1 MPFPFTL
8 PTTSTVSYPTYFDS
22 PTYPS
27 LPLLAASHRGSLRNV
42 LKNHKRL
49 PPASQ
54 NANLPLV
61 IKDLE
66 SYVSY
71 LLALFV
77 ALEGNKAFLKPNA
90 PQFETSWRAVL
101 TAKKFSTEP
110 PRITRPGLS
119 YEIFWTLSTLAY
131 SYTLQ
136 ARSQLLQ
143 VLSPSATG
151 SSAPPSTDP
160 QLIFNQAAGNL
171 LTSASIFKHL
181 LSRPQP
187 SSAGSWP
194 IELTTPALSAFY
206 SLARADA
213 TLIAVLKLDPYPTYL
228 STMSRNRDSKGS
240 TKEWLYNPPD
250 PPTSPRALFLAR
262 LCIAASDHASEALGL
277 LSVSNTK
284 RRTLLPQP
292 GGGSA
297 KSDNVPG
304 EITDDL
310 LRYLESLQKV
320 SRAKSCRFLGIDAE
334 SSGRC
339 GEAIAWLLLAKSI
352 LHAPTTTVDKL
363 RRGLSERKEARHLA
377 AADGSWGLDAG
388 RAEEMKVLEA
398 LEEKW
403 RNLND
408 SVMFQTLPDTGE
420 LNKRIPSGR
429 EAVSPKTWEAPRL
442 GGDDMRAL
450 KAEGAQVG
458 YEEEADSEE
467 EGEKEVGVGYKASE
481 GYY

>member
-8 PTTSTVSYPTYFDS
+8 PTTSTASYPAYFDS

-27 LPLLAASHRGSLRNV
+27 LPLLATSHRGSLRNV

-66 SYVSY
+66 SYVSH
-71 LLALFV
+71 LLALFT
-77 ALEGNKAFLKPNA
+77 ALEADEAFLKPSA

-101 TAKKFSTEP
+101 TARKFSTEP
-110 PRITRPGLS
+110 PRIARPGLS

-131 SYTLQ
+131 AYTLQ

-143 VLSPSATG
+143 ILSPSAT
-151 SSAPPSTDP
+151 SSSKPPSTDP
-160 QLIFNQAAGNL
+160 QLLFNQAAGNF
-171 LTSASIFKHL
+171 LTSASIFTHL

-194 IELTTPALSAFY
+194 IELTTPALSAFS
-206 SLARADA
+206 SLALADA
-213 TLIAVLKLDPYPTYL
+213 TLTAVTKQDPYPTYISL
-228 STMSRNRDSKGS
+228 TSRNRDSKKS

-250 PPTSPRALFLAR
+250 PPTSPRALLLAR
-262 LCIAASDHASEALGL
+262 LCIAASDHASTALGL
-277 LSVSNTK
+277 LSTSNTG
-284 RRTLLPQP
+284 RRALFLQRS
-292 GGGSA
+292 GAA
-297 KSDNVPG
+297 KSDDVPG

-339 GEAIAWLLLAKSI
+339 GEAISWLLLAKSI
-352 LHAPTTTVDKL
+352 LDAPTTAVDKL

-388 RAEEMKVLEA
+388 RAEEVKVLEA

-403 RNLND
+403 RKLND
-408 SVMFQTLPDTGE
+408 SVMFQPLPEMGE

-429 EAVSPKTWEAPRL
+429 EIHSLKIWEAPRL
-442 GGDDMRAL
+442 GADEMRAL
-450 KAEGAQVG
+450 KAEGTQAA
-458 YEEEADSEE
+458 YEEDADSEE
-467 EGEKEVGVGYKASE
+467 EVEKEVGVGYVGKE

>member
-27 LPLLAASHRGSLRNV
+27 LPLLTASHRGSLRNV
-42 LKNHKRL
+42 LKAHKRQ

-61 IKDLE
+61 IKELE
-66 SYVSY
+66 SYVSH
-71 LLALFV
+71 LLALFTS
-77 ALEGNKAFLKPNA
+77 LENNETFLKPSA

-110 PRITRPGLS
+110 PRVARRGLS

-131 SYTLQ
+131 AYTIQ
-136 ARSQLLQ
+136 ARSLILQ
-143 VLSPSATG
+143 VLSPSVTG
-151 SSAPPSTDP
+151 SPSTDP
-160 QLIFNQAAGNL
+160 QLLFNQAARDL
-171 LTSASIFKHL
+171 LTSASIFTHL
-181 LSRPQP
+181 LSQPQP
-187 SSAGSWP
+187 SSASSWP
-194 IELTTPALSAFY
+194 IELTTPALSAFS
-206 SLARADA
+206 SLSLADA
-213 TLIAVLKLDPYPTYL
+213 TLIAVIKQDPYPTYL
-228 STMSRNRDSKGS
+228 SLTSRNRDSKKS

-262 LCIAASDHASEALGL
+262 LCIAASDHASKALGL
-277 LSVSNTK
+277 LSTSDTK
-284 RRTLLPQP
+284 ARALLLQLS
-292 GGGSA
+292 GGA
-297 KSDNVPG
+297 KSDDVPSG
-304 EITDDL
+304 ITEDL
-310 LRYLESLQKV
+310 LRYLESLRKV

-339 GEAIAWLLLAKSI
+339 GEGISWLLLAKSI
-352 LHAPTTTVDKL
+352 LDVPTTAVDRL
-363 RRGLSERKEARHLA
+363 RWGLSERKEARHLA

-388 RAEEMKVLEA
+388 RAEEVKVLEA

-403 RNLND
+403 RKLND
-408 SVMFQTLPDTGE
+408 SVMFQTLPDMGE

-429 EAVSPKTWEAPRL
+429 EINNLRDWEAPRL
-442 GGDDMRAL
+442 TSDEMRAL
-450 KAEGAQVG
+450 KAESAQIR
-458 YEEEADSEE
+458 YEEEADSEV
-467 EGEKEVGVGYKASE
+467 EGEKEVTTGYAGKG

>member
-54 NANLPLV
+54 NANLPHV
-61 IKDLE
+61 IKELE
-66 SYVSY
+66 SYVSH
-71 LLALFV
+71 LLALFT
-77 ALEGNKAFLKPNA
+77 ALEENEAFLKPSA

-101 TAKKFSTEP
+101 TARKFSTEP
-110 PRITRPGLS
+110 PRIARPGLS

-131 SYTLQ
+131 AYTLQ

-143 VLSPSATG
+143 LLSPSATG
-151 SSAPPSTDP
+151 SSKPPSTDP
-160 QLIFNQAAGNL
+160 QLLFNQAAGNF
-171 LTSASIFKHL
+171 LTSASIFTHL

-187 SSAGSWP
+187 SNAGSWP
-194 IELTTPALSAFY
+194 IELTTPALSAFS
-206 SLARADA
+206 SLALADA
-213 TLIAVLKLDPYPTYL
+213 TLTAVIKQDPYPTYISL
-228 STMSRNRDSKGS
+228 TSRNRDSKKS
-240 TKEWLYNPPD
+240 AKEWLYNPPD
-250 PPTSPRALFLAR
+250 PPTSPRALLLAR
-262 LCIAASDHASEALGL
+262 LCIAASDHASRALGL
-277 LSVSNTK
+277 LSTSNTG
-284 RRTLLPQP
+284 RRTLLLQLS
-292 GGGSA
+292 GGA
-297 KSDNVPG
+297 KSDDVPG

-334 SSGRC
+334 TSGRC
-339 GEAIAWLLLAKSI
+339 GEAISWLLLAKSI
-352 LHAPTTTVDKL
+352 LDAPTTAVDKL

-388 RAEEMKVLEA
+388 RAEEVKVLEA
-398 LEEKW
+398 LDEKW
-403 RNLND
+403 RKLND
-408 SVMFQTLPDTGE
+408 SVMFQTLPEIGE

-429 EAVSPKTWEAPRL
+429 EIHSLKSWEAPRL
-442 GGDDMRAL
+442 GGDELRAL
-450 KAEGAQVG
+450 KAEGAQAG

-467 EGEKEVGVGYKASE
+467 EVEKEIAVGYVGKG